1 MSRFTRRSL
10 LGAAL
15 AGTAGSL
22 LPGQA
27 SAWNGSLGSSPRQY
41 VVSVFLWGGL
51 DGVLTVDPK
60 DAALTRGRIEPGY
73 RADERRQGTHR
84 MFGPLVGDLLR
95 HDAALCLIHGVR
107 TDTELHPVGE
117 RTAQRGRVKASA
129 HEPWLGELL
138 GAALPGDAP
147 IPHLALGQTPE
158 DFESDAGP
166 ASAGVSLP
174 LAQALF
180 DPRGRTAKVEPW
192 LRSREQGPEDPLAR
206 LLRTAEPASPY
217 RDAVLGPQLRLAL
230 HALQGN
236 FAKAVT
242 VSTRSLHLDAHHEH
256 LALQRRRLV
265 PALDDLA
272 RFIDALKSTHN
283 AHGSLFEQT
292 TLVIGSEFGRA
303 PQYSAS
309 GGKDHWPETSWI
321 LAGKGIRGG
330 ATVGETGTDLQ
341 GQAIDYRTGRPSGD
355 QRRPVLIDA
364 LSSTVLHIANPGAS
378 GHGFSAE
385 NVLRCALAER
395 SAAWHSARS

>member
-22 LPGQA
+22 LPGQV
-27 SAWNGSLGSSPRQY
+27 SAWDGPLGSSHRQY

-51 DGVLTVDPK
+51 DGVLTLDAK
-60 DAALTRGRIEPGY
+60 DASSSGGRIEPGY
-73 RADERRQGTHR
+73 RADERRQGSHR
-84 MFGPLVGDLLR
+84 LFGPLIGGLLR
-95 HDAALCLIHGVR
+95 HDADLCLVHGVR
-107 TDTELHPVGE
+107 TDTVVHPLGE
-117 RTAQRGRVKASA
+117 RIAQRGRVKAPASA
-129 HEPWLGELL
+129 PWLGDLL
-138 GAALPGDAP
+138 GTALPGDAP
-147 IPHLALGQTPE
+147 IPHLALGQSP
-158 DFESDAGP
+158 DAFESETVP
-166 ASAGVSLP
+166 SPELVSLE

-180 DPRGRTAKVEPW
+180 DPRGRKARVEPW
-192 LRSREQGPEDPLAR
+192 LRSRQQGPEDALGR
-206 LLRTAEPASPY
+206 MLTTAEHASPFL
-217 RDAVLGPQLRLAL
+217 DPVLGPQLQLAL

-272 RFIDALKSTHN
+272 RFIDALKSVRT

-303 PQYSAS
+303 PTYGGS
-309 GGKDHWPETSWI
+309 GGKDHWPESSWV

-330 ATVGETGTDLQ
+330 ATVGETDPDLR
-341 GQAIDYRTGRPSGD
+341 GREIDYRTGRPTGD

-364 LSSTVLHIANPGAS
+364 LSSTLLRIAHPDAS
-378 GHGFSAE
+378 EHGFRSE
-385 NVLRCALAER
+385 DVLQCALAER
-395 SAAWHSARS
+395 SAAGHSAVS

>member
-22 LPGQA
+22 VAGPA
-27 SAWNGSLGSSPRQY
+27 SAWDGSLGASRRQY

-60 DAALTRGRIEPGY
+60 DAALTGESIEPGY
-73 RADERRQGTHR
+73 RSDERRHGTHR
-84 MFGPLVGDLLR
+84 LFGPLIGGLLR
-95 HDAALCLIHGVR
+95 HDAELCLVHGVR
-107 TDTELHPVGE
+107 TDTELHPIGE
-117 RTAQRGRVKASA
+117 RTVQRGRVKASV
-129 HEPWLGELL
+129 HDPWLGDVL

-147 IPHLALGQTPE
+147 IPHLALGQSPD
-158 DFESDAGP
+158 DFVSEAVP
-166 ASAGVSLP
+166 APAIVSLP
-174 LAQALF
+174 MAQALF
-180 DPRGRTAKVEPW
+180 DPRGRAAKAEPW
-192 LRSREQGPEDPLAR
+192 LRSREQDPEDPLGR
-206 LLRTAEPASPY
+206 MMRTVEPVSPF
-217 RDAVLGPQLRLAL
+217 RDPVLGPQLQLAL
-230 HALQGN
+230 QALQGN

-256 LALQRRRLV
+256 LAVQRRRLV

-303 PQYSAS
+303 PRYGAS
-309 GGKDHWPETSWI
+309 GGKEHWPESSWV

-330 ATVGETGTDLQ
+330 ATVGETGSGLR

-364 LSSTVLHIANPGAS
+364 ISSTVLHIANPDAS
-378 GHGFSAE
+378 GHGFRSE
-385 NVLRCALAER
+385 DVLRCALAER
-395 SAAWHSARS
+395 PADWHSAIS

>member
-27 SAWNGSLGSSPRQY
+27 SAWDGVLGGAHRQY
-41 VVSVFLWGGL
+41 VVNVYLWGGL

-60 DAALTRGRIEPGY
+60 DAALTGGRIEPGY
-73 RADERRQGTHR
+73 RSDERQKGAHR
-84 MFGPLVGDLLR
+84 LFGPLMGGLLR
-95 HDAALCLIHGVR
+95 HDADLCLVHGVR
-107 TDTELHPVGE
+107 TDTELHPIGE
-117 RTAQRGRVKASA
+117 RSVQRGRVKASVQA
-129 HEPWLGELL
+129 PWLGDVL

-147 IPHLALGQTPE
+147 IPHLALGQSPDDFMSE
-158 DFESDAGP
+158 DVPSP
-166 ASAGVSLP
+166 AVVSLP

-180 DPRGRTAKVEPW
+180 DPSGRTAKVEPW
-192 LRSREQGPEDPLAR
+192 LRSREQVSEDPLGR
-206 LLRTAEPASPY
+206 MVRTVEPVPAF
-217 RDAVLGPQLRLAL
+217 RDPVLGPQLQLAL

-256 LALQRRRLV
+256 LAVQRRRLV
-265 PALDDLA
+265 PVMEDLA

-303 PQYSAS
+303 PRYGAS
-309 GGKDHWPETSWI
+309 GGKEHWPESSWM
-321 LAGKGIRGG
+321 LTGRGIRGG
-330 ATVGETGTDLQ
+330 ATVGETGADLR

-355 QRRPVLIDA
+355 PRRPVLIDA
-364 LSSTVLHIANPGAS
+364 ISSTVLHIANPEAS
-378 GHGFSAE
+378 GHGFRSE
-385 NVLRCALAER
+385 DVLRCALSER
-395 SAAWHSARS
+395 SSEGRSAVS

>member
-1 MSRFTRRSL
+1 MSRFTRRSF

-22 LPGQA
+22 LPGQV
-27 SAWNGSLGSSPRQY
+27 SAWDGPLGSSHRQY
-41 VVSVFLWGGL
+41 LVSIFLWGGL

-60 DAALTRGRIEPGY
+60 DASSTGGRIEPGY

-84 MFGPLVGDLLR
+84 LFGPLIGGLLR
-95 HDAALCLIHGVR
+95 HDSDLCLVHGVR
-107 TDTELHPVGE
+107 TDTVVHPIGE

-129 HEPWLGELL
+129 SAPWLGDWV

-147 IPHLALGQTPE
+147 IAHLALGQSP
-158 DFESDAGP
+158 DSFESELVPPP
-166 ASAGVSLP
+166 ALVSLE
-174 LAQALF
+174 LTQALF
-180 DPRGRTAKVEPW
+180 DPRGRAARVEPW
-192 LRSREQGPEDPLAR
+192 LRSREQGPEDALGR
-206 LLRTAEPASPY
+206 LLTTAEHSSPFQ
-217 RDAVLGPQLRLAL
+217 DPVLGPQLQLAL

-242 VSTRSLHLDAHHEH
+242 VSTSSLHLDAHHEH

-272 RFIDALKSTHN
+272 RFIDALKSVRN
-283 AHGSLFEQT
+283 AHDSLFEQT

-303 PQYSAS
+303 PRYGAS
-309 GGKDHWPETSWI
+309 SGKDHWPESSWV

-330 ATVGETGTDLQ
+330 ATVGETGPELR
-341 GQAIDYRTGRPSGD
+341 GREIDYRTGQPTGD

-364 LSSTVLHIANPGAS
+364 VSSTLLRIANPDS
-378 GHGFSAE
+378 SDHGFRSE
-385 NVLRCALAER
+385 DVLQCALTER
-395 SAAWHSARS
+395 STAWHRAVS